1 MSMTAEIVSLDAR
14 AVQATIGVVSQAGPP
29 DLLRPTPCGDWTL
42 GDLLSHM
49 IAQHDGFAAA
59 AAGDGADPARWQGR
73 PVAEPVAEYR
83 AAAGRVLA
91 AFGADGVLDRE
102 FALPEISPV
111 RRFPAA
117 QAISFHF
124 VDYVVHGW
132 DVARSLGLDYR
143 LEPDLLAAALPVAQ
157 AVPDGEQRRAP
168 GAAFAP
174 GLAMCADTGT
184 LGQIVAM
191 LGRRPTWPA

>member
-1 MSMTAEIVSLDAR
+1 MTATIVSLDAR
-14 AVQATIGVVSQAGPP
+14 AVRATIGVVSQVAPA
-29 DLLRPTPCGDWTL
+29 DLGRPTPCGNWTL

-49 IAQHDGFAAA
+49 IAQHHGFAAA
-59 AAGDGADPARWQGR
+59 AWGEGADPARWQLR

-83 AAAGRVLA
+83 AAAERVLA
-91 AFGADGVLDRE
+91 SFAADGVLDRE
-102 FALPEISPV
+102 LALPEISPA
-111 RRFPAA
+111 RPFPAA

-132 DVARSLGLDYR
+132 DVARSIGVDYGL
-143 LEPDLLAAALPVAQ
+143 ETDLLAAALPVVR

-174 GLAMCADTGT
+174 GLAVHEDMGALD
-184 LGQIVAM
+184 QILAM
-191 LGRRPTWPA
+191 LGRRPSWPA

>member
-1 MSMTAEIVSLDAR
+1 MTAEIVSLDAR
-14 AVQATIGVVSQAGPP
+14 AVQATVGVVSRAGPP
-29 DLLRPTPCGDWTL
+29 DLRRPTPCGDWSL

-59 AAGDGADPARWQGR
+59 AAGDGDDPARWRVR

-91 AFGADGVLDRE
+91 AFGADGVLDRD

-111 RRFPAA
+111 RRFPTA

-157 AVPDGEQRRAP
+157 AVPDGEQRLAP
-168 GAAFAP
+168 MAAFAP
-174 GLAMCADTGT
+174 RVAASADMGT
-184 LGQIVAM
+184 LDQIVAM
-191 LGRRPTWPA
+191 LGRRPSWPA